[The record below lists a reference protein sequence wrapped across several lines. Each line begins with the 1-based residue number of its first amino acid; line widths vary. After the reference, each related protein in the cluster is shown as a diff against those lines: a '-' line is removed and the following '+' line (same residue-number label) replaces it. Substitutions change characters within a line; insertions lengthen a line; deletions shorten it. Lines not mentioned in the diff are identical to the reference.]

1 MRSWL
6 DPYFAV
12 PETPPFPFGRSP
24 FRQRGSV
31 YLSNFEFWEKVVPGG
46 VAAVR
51 AQVNDPAMDRFLAQ
65 RFVSSDF
72 YDALP
77 SAFLSVAA
85 ARVRKVPIYS
95 HLREHGIFLAERSF
109 SGFSSVVLRVLSHEV
124 VASWLP
130 RLSASYHQ
138 FGTVETS
145 RAGPGVI
152 RGQRRGMP
160 RMFLHVWG
168 TTATEVIERILAR
181 CGAEAPRVHVLEPEP
196 DGRVSDYE
204 VFRVP
209 FEVRWT
215 PKGAKSG

>member
-12 PETPPFPFGRSP
+12 PEKPPFPFGRSP

-31 YLSNFEFWEKVVPGG
+31 YLSNFEFWERIVPGG

-51 AQVNDPAMDRFLAQ
+51 AQVNDPAMDRFLGQ
-65 RFVSSDF
+65 RFASSDF

-85 ARVRKVPIYS
+85 ARVRKVPLYQ
-95 HLREHGIFLAERSF
+95 HLREHGVFLAERSF
-109 SGFSSVVLRVLSHEV
+109 SGFSSILLRVLSTEV

-130 RLSASYHQ
+130 RLSASYHE

-160 RMFLHVWG
+160 RMFLHIFG
-168 TTATEVIERILAR
+168 TTATEVIEQILAR
-181 CGAEAPRVHVLEPEP
+181 SGAEAPRVHVLEPEP

-209 FEVRWT
+209 FEVRWAT
-215 PKGAKSG
+215 DGRAG

>member
-6 DPYFAV
+6 DPYFAIPAV
-12 PETPPFPFGRSP
+12 PPFPFGRSP

-31 YLSNFEFWEKVVPGG
+31 YLSNFEFWERVVPGG
-46 VAAVR
+46 LAAIR
-51 AQVNDPAMDRFLAQ
+51 AQVNDPAMDRFVTQ
-65 RFVSSDF
+65 RFTSSDY

-77 SAFLSVAA
+77 SAFLSAAA
-85 ARVRKVPIYS
+85 ARVRKVTIYQ
-95 HLREHGIFLAERSF
+95 HLREHGTFLAERSF
-109 SGFSSVVLRVLSHEV
+109 NGFSSVLLRVLSTEV

-130 RLSASYHQ
+130 RLSASYHE

-168 TTATEVIERILAR
+168 LTATEVIEQILAR
-181 CGAEAPRVHVLEPEP
+181 SGAEAPRVHVLEPEP
-196 DGRVSDYE
+196 DGQVSGYE
-204 VFRVP
+204 VFRVG
-209 FEVRWT
+209 FEVRW
-215 PKGAKSG
+215 KA